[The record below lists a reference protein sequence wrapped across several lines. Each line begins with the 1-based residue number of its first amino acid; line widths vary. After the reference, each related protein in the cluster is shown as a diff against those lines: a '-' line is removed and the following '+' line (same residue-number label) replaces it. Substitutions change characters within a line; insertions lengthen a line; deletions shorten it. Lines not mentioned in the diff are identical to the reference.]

1 MDCCQVAGIENYMDS
16 KMAEKELSHYRKK
29 GPDKT
34 TLRLLD
40 FLQKV
45 GVRDLTLLDIGG
57 GIGALQHELFKSG
70 IKEATSVDASSAY
83 LEAARNES
91 EYQGTQERLMQQHGD
106 FVELAEEVGKADIVT
121 LDRVICCYDDMERLV
136 GLSAER
142 ALKYYGVVYP
152 KDNILV
158 KVLTWIENHYYRLK
172 RTQFRAFT
180 HSNSAIDGVIRE
192 AGLERIFS
200 QSTLYWQVQV
210 YRRLSDSP

>member
-34 TLRLLD
+34 TLRLIE
-40 FLQKV
+40 FLQNV

-180 HSNSAIDGVIRE
+180 HSNSAIDGVIRA

-200 QSTLYWQVQV
+200 QSNLYWQVQV

>member
-34 TLRLLD
+34 TLVLIE
-40 FLQKV
+40 FLQNA

-83 LEAARNES
+83 LEAARRES
-91 EYQGTQERLMQQHGD
+91 QRQGNQERLTQQYGD
-106 FVELAEEVGKADIVT
+106 FVELAEEIGKEDIVT
-121 LDRVICCYDDMERLV
+121 LDRVICCYDDMESLV

-152 KDNILV
+152 KDSVLV
-158 KVLTWIENHYYRLK
+158 RFLTWIENHYYRLK
-172 RTQFRAFT
+172 RTEFRAFT
-180 HSNSAIDGVIRE
+180 HSNSAIDRVIRG
-192 AGLERIFS
+192 AGLERTFS
-200 QSTLYWQVQV
+200 QSTLYWNVQV
-210 YRRLSDSP
+210 YSRPSASP